1 MSEYLPEEEHAEYKN
16 WCSHCINEGDSECCW
31 CRDDTPDGVP
41 SMYDDG
47 QMTWVYDDVAMQ
59 GGPY

>member
-1 MSEYLPEEEHAEYKN
+1 MSEYLPEEEHAEYKDFCTN
-16 WCSHCINEGDSECCW
+16 CINEGDVECHW

-47 QMTWVYDDVAMQ
+47 SILDIDDIVYQ
-59 GGPY
+59 GMY